1 MTKAQT
7 SNSDSS
13 SPSDLSPPMVGD
25 GPAAPTTELPP
36 GLASLREFAV
46 AAKNKDGNALHAIA
60 TSFEKCNQDI
70 ENSYVTP
77 EIGACV
83 LLVTEKQRSRWR
95 QLTRSPRR
103 RQVLVWIDRRDIVMR
118 EPRFTH
124 ELWRTLWLA
133 RRAEGASASM
143 LSRQTR
149 NLVVNMLFTMAAF
162 LLGALDVAAVAS
174 DAKSSDENIL
184 VPLQQAATTADA
196 ELDRIEEYLERSA
209 IHKTFRHYL
218 LGLPAGAA
226 LLALPIFVVAQL
238 LPLSSQPTLLI
249 TICIIGGGLGAITSV
264 MVRITRGQKL
274 EVDIHQGRTVTF
286 FAGMF
291 RPLVGAIFGV
301 ALYVLVIGG
310 LLPLAPNQQA
320 VAHFFGGL
328 SFLAGFSER
337 WAQDT
342 IIRSAPIAPSP
353 ATAVDDKRWKEQ
365 SDDSEKS
372 EEPPP

>member
-1 MTKAQT
+1 
-7 SNSDSS
+7 
-13 SPSDLSPPMVGD
+13 
-25 GPAAPTTELPP
+25 
-36 GLASLREFAV
+36 
-46 AAKNKDGNALHAIA
+46 
-60 TSFEKCNQDI
+60 
-70 ENSYVTP
+70 
-77 EIGACV
+77 
-83 LLVTEKQRSRWR
+83 
-95 QLTRSPRR
+95 
-103 RQVLVWIDRRDIVMR
+103 
-118 EPRFTH
+118 
-124 ELWRTLWLA
+124 
-133 RRAEGASASM
+133 
-143 LSRQTR
+143 
-149 NLVVNMLFTMAAF
+149 MLFTMATF

-209 IHKTFRHYL
+209 IHKTFRLYL
-218 LGLPAGAA
+218 LGLPVGAA
-226 LLALPIFVVAQL
+226 LLALPIFVVVQL
-238 LPLSSQPTLLI
+238 LPLSSQPMLLI

-310 LLPLAPNQQA
+310 LLPLASNQQA

-353 ATAVDDKRWKEQ
+353 ATAVDDKRRKEQ
-365 SDDSEKS
+365 SDDTEKS
-372 EEPPP
+372 EKPPP